1 MPSSRVQHFFRRAS
15 VSVAVSMILAGC
27 SLSEINKIDRAAA
40 GSADT
45 AQRIAQSRQDI
56 PHSAVVWSDKPWVNL
71 KPITS
76 VVATPEDKSALPPC
90 QIVINRP
97 DGITLPELAQRITA
111 LCGVRV
117 TITPDALQSLS
128 SGNVGYTQTQQMSGT
143 LPAPSDNGRVPLTQ
157 MGSTQT
163 QPQSAITSVAT
174 LPGLK
179 WQGELDGLV
188 DLIASRFGLSVRKE
202 QGNIIFYQLD
212 TKTYQLVILNTKID
226 SSASINSGSSN
237 QQGAGSGSASG
248 ATGEASSAQK
258 TGTDLNSNLY
268 EDIRN
273 TVDKMLTPK
282 SSPNP
287 GQFWLSSATGTLTV
301 TDRPEVLERVGRYID
316 YQNKVLNRQVQLN
329 IQILSV
335 TQTRNEELGLDWGL
349 VYKSLH
355 NVGATLNGSFT
366 NASSTAG
373 TSGFSIL
380 DTASGGAARF
390 SGSQLLM
397 KALSEQGNVSVVTS
411 QSRATTNLT
420 PVPYQLSNQQ
430 GLLTSS
436 SSTATANVGVT
447 STMTTTNITTGL
459 FMTMLP
465 FIQDNGDVQ
474 LQFAFSYTSPPT
486 IEKFISR
493 DGNSRNDVANTST
506 EATIQKVN
514 MKAGQTLI
522 LTGSDQ
528 QTASADRQGTFTPG
542 NFILGGGQNG
552 SKKRTTLV
560 IMITPFLLS

>member
-1 MPSSRVQHFFRRAS
+1 MLSSRVQHVFRRAS
-15 VSVAVSMILAGC
+15 VIVVVAVSMFLAGC
-27 SLSEINKIDRAAA
+27 SLSEINKMDRDAA
-40 GSADT
+40 GNADT

-56 PHSAVVWSDKPWVNL
+56 PRSAVVWSEKPWVNL

-76 VVATPEDKSALPPC
+76 VVATPEDKSVPSC

-97 DGITLPELAQRITA
+97 DGITLPELGQRITA

-117 TITPDALQSLS
+117 TITPDAFQSLS
-128 SGNVGYTQTQQMSGT
+128 SGNVSYTPTQQMSGT
-143 LPAPSDNGRVPLTQ
+143 LPAPSDNGRVPLQQISGT
-157 MGSTQT
+157 S
-163 QPQSAITSVAT
+163 QSAAVA
-174 LPGLK
+174 LPVAMVSGLK
-179 WQGELDGLV
+179 WQGELRGLL
-188 DLIASRFGLSVRKE
+188 DLIASRLGLSWRSE
-202 QGNIIFYQLD
+202 QGNIVFYLLD

-226 SSASINSGSSN
+226 SSASINSGSSS
-237 QQGAGSGSASG
+237 QLGAGSGSTSG
-248 ATGEASSAQK
+248 ATGDVSSAQK
-258 TGTDLNSNLY
+258 TSTDLSSNLY
-268 EDIRN
+268 EDIRKTIEN
-273 TVDKMLTPK
+273 MLTPK
-282 SSPNP
+282 S
-287 GQFWLSSATGTLTV
+287 GRYWLSSATGTLTV
-301 TDRPEVLERVGRYID
+301 TDTPEVLERVGRYVD

-355 NVGATLNGSFT
+355 NVGATLNGSFSS
-366 NASSTAG
+366 ASSTA
-373 TSGFSIL
+373 TSSGFSIL
-380 DTASGGAARF
+380 DTASGSAARF

-420 PVPYQLSNQQ
+420 PVPYQLSNQK
-430 GLLTSS
+430 GMLTSS

-447 STMTTTNITTGL
+447 STMTTTTVTIGL

-474 LQFAFSYTSPPT
+474 LQFAFSYTTPPK
-486 IEKFISR
+486 IESFISR
-493 DGNSRNDVANTST
+493 DGNSRNDTADTST
-506 EATIQKVN
+506 EATTQKVN

-528 QTASADRQGTFTPG
+528 KTTSADRQGTFTPG

-552 SKKRTTLV
+552 SAKRTTLV
-560 IMITPFLLS
+560 ILITPFLLN